1 MNCAA
6 QPQLYHSTTHT
17 PATLQTSFLDTDA
30 AWNAAIQSH
39 PPSPRSE
46 PSFPGSGQIRP
57 ETNHVRKTANNPK
70 IVTSSCF
77 GLCCAKFSAQVMK
90 KNIGTNMPLA
100 SNMWMQYPIKWTI
113 CILGSGMSWGR
124 KHTITEIEH
133 NWRIFDIVKSSH
145 LHMLWNLPRL
155 QDAGSQRRWAIA
167 KVVISHDVCI
177 CIPDIIS
184 LILFMHMYI
193 YTCMYVCR

>member
-6 QPQLYHSTTHT
+6 QPNYTTRPRTLPRRCRRASWT
-17 PATLQTSFLDTDA
+17 PMLHGMP
-30 AWNAAIQSH
+30 QS
-39 PPSPRSE
+39 SPIRRPQGVNQASQI
-46 PSFPGSGQIRP
+46 FPGSGQIRP
-57 ETNHVRKTANNPK
+57 ETNHVQKTANNPK

-77 GLCCAKFSAQVMK
+77 GFCCAKFSAQV
-90 KNIGTNMPLA
+90 TN
-100 SNMWMQYPIKWTI
+100 
-113 CILGSGMSWGR
+113 
-124 KHTITEIEH
+124 
-133 NWRIFDIVKSSH
+133 
-145 LHMLWNLPRL
+145 MLWNLPRL

-193 YTCMYVCR
+193 YTCMYVGM